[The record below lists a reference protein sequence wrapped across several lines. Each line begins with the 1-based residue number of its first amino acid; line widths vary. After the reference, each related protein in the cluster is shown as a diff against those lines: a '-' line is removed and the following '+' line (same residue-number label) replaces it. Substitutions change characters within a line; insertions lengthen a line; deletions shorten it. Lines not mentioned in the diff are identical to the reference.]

1 MSLNFTA
8 KLRPL
13 TFCTTQLV
21 ICDLLETLPPVIQPC
36 NSSIHTLLRTPT
48 YIHVYHFRTEL
59 GLSSYQNRILCQV
72 RFVRFQ
78 VPISFQKKDLLSSP
92 SSVSPLGSFLKW
104 EATSCYFQKIQVI
117 NDHDFVLK
125 QLKPMVDL
133 SEILHHLGWLKP
145 YK

>member
-36 NSSIHTLLRTPT
+36 NSSICTLLRISS

-72 RFVRFQ
+72 RFREVSSANFFSKKK
-78 VPISFQKKDLLSSP
+78 ISNHH
-92 SSVSPLGSFLKW
+92 PLP
-104 EATSCYFQKIQVI
+104 C
-117 NDHDFVLK
+117 
-125 QLKPMVDL
+125 
-133 SEILHHLGWLKP
+133 HHLEVS
-145 YK
+145 